1 MNFFYIL
8 WFVISEISLE
18 LHRTLKAVLGYAL
31 ALRGGRRGLDLTLH

>member
-8 WFVISEISLE
+8 WLDLFKISLE
-18 LHRTLKAVLGYAL
+18 WHRPLNAVLGYAL